1 MTACILVL
9 YMYSSFLPF
18 KLATTYKPAGSGLV
32 ESIGGAVHVEGDA

>member
-18 KLATTYKPAGSGLV
+18 KLATTCRPAGSDPV
-32 ESIGGAVHVEGDA
+32 EGIGGAVHVEGDA